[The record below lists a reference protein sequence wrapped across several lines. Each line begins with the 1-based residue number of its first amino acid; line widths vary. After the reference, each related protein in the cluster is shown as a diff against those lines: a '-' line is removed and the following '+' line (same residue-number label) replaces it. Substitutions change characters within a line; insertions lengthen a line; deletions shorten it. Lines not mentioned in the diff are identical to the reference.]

1 MRHTV
6 TSLFQTFGEAETA
19 RNALLQAGFAAT
31 DIGLR
36 GPAAADTQSIGVAGE
51 GGLLANIERFVASLF
66 ATGAQRYDGGDHPEQ
81 PEAVRE
87 ALRRGA
93 VLVRVEADSEAQAQL
108 AAHTLAGLGAL
119 EVVERPP
126 GWEERTERAVDPATA
141 REHSVLDE
149 LGLRPVAVPRQQ
161 SVHATSPHG
170 EAVSPAP
177 PEPQA
182 GSPAEAAAAAV
193 PPEGSVRMSDDA
205 AATAIASASAP
216 GCGAVFPTAAPAA
229 APASE
234 LPGGTQLARE
244 EEPPAGYE
252 AAPPPGMRPAP
263 DKAAPPI
270 PDEYVEYEEDFRG
283 HHAGQ
288 VERES
293 QPFEDYESAY
303 RYGVMIA
310 RDVRYVGRS
319 WDEIEADARHG
330 WETTFPADAWDKI
343 RSAVR
348 HGWERA
354 GGNRAV

>member
-6 TSLFQTFGEAETA
+6 TSLFQTFGEAEAA

-36 GPAAADTQSIGVAGE
+36 GPAAGETEGIGVAGE

-66 ATGAQRYDGGDHPEQ
+66 ATSAQRYDGGDHPEQ

-93 VLVRVEADSEAQAQL
+93 VLVRVDTDSDAQAQL
-108 AAHTLAGLGAL
+108 AAQTLAGLGAL

-126 GWEERTERAVDPATA
+126 GWDEQTSRATDPASV

-149 LGLRPVAVPRQQ
+149 LGLRPAVVPRRQPASAMPAQ
-161 SVHATSPHG
+161 GEVAPATPPRSRHSPT
-170 EAVSPAP
+170 E
-177 PEPQA
+177 
-182 GSPAEAAAAAV
+182 EAAADV
-193 PPEGSVRMSDDA
+193 PPETSVRMSNDA

-216 GCGAVFPTAAPAA
+216 GCGAVFTPESGAA
-229 APASE
+229 APTGESLGSPQPAH
-234 LPGGTQLARE
+234 E

-252 AAPPPGMRPAP
+252 AAPPPGMRAAP
-263 DKAAPPI
+263 PKAAPSI

-288 VERES
+288 PERQS
-293 QPFEDYESAY
+293 QPFEDFESAY

-319 WDEIEADARHG
+319 WEEIEPDARHG

-354 GGNRAV
+354 VENRAV